1 MGKGVLSAENHLSF
15 FCIIGKIT
23 LRRRGKYC
31 QREPA
36 AEDTIPA
43 GPGSQPWQ
51 PIIWAISL
59 FICVLYSFWIIFE
72 ISFRLFSPQK
82 VMNAAMMN
90 CCWTKSLYFSV
101 SFSINPMAFKYSVCL
116 MEEDDGLSCF
126 RYSISERIL
135 STSVFIWFRL
145 YQLINV
151 NDRSRNNIN
160 NNNSI
165 ILLYFWSELFSVWL
179 FRIHV
184 HGPFLLFNLFVES

>member
-82 VMNAAMMN
+82 VMNAAN
-90 CCWTKSLYFSV
+90 PVPIRPEKRYDELSL
-101 SFSINPMAFKYSVCL
+101 
-116 MEEDDGLSCF
+116 
-126 RYSISERIL
+126 
-135 STSVFIWFRL
+135 
-145 YQLINV
+145 
-151 NDRSRNNIN
+151 
-160 NNNSI
+160 
-165 ILLYFWSELFSVWL
+165 LLDKIPVLFS
-179 FRIHV
+179 FIFHKSN
-184 HGPFLLFNLFVES
+184 GF

>member
-1 MGKGVLSAENHLSF
+1 MPDGEGSAVSRKSSVF
-15 FCIIGKIT
+15 FLHYRKDHTASEREILPEGAS
-23 LRRRGKYC
+23 RRRYHSGW
-31 QREPA
+31 
-36 AEDTIPA
+36 
-43 GPGSQPWQ
+43 PWQ

-101 SFSINPMAFKYSVCL
+101 SFSINPMAFKYSVFL

-135 STSVFIWFRL
+135 LTSVFIWFRL

-179 FRIHV
+179 FHMHV
-184 HGPFLLFNLFVES
+184 HGPFLLFKLFVER